1 MSIDLKENES
11 YLVEEILPENNKKRI
26 YEIYKTFEDLAN
38 DVNYIFNISRPV
50 KIFKVNNENEII
62 EELSVAEIY
71 NIIEPFL
78 HNSHYRYL
86 INNINL
92 NYFAT
97 LGNLEEKLFLAKQGL
112 CIEVLIM
119 DENQEIRNYAN
130 KYITEESFFN
140 FNLETKLKLAKK
152 GMFPNLI
159 SKDEN
164 EELKK
169 ICLLNA
175 SSMKS
180 CNYFFNDKNLMIRL
194 LAEKRKNEIGGK
206 NK

>member
-26 YEIYKTFEDLAN
+26 YETYKTFEDLSN
-38 DVNYIFNISRPV
+38 NSEKIFRISKPV
-50 KIFKVNNENEII
+50 KIFKVNNENKII

-71 NIIEPFL
+71 NIIEPYL
-78 HNSHYRYL
+78 DDSHYRYL
-86 INNINL
+86 INNMNL
-92 NYFAT
+92 NYFAI
-97 LGNLEEKLFLAKQGL
+97 LGTLEEKLFLAKQGL
-112 CIEVLIM
+112 YVEILIM
-119 DENQEIRNYAN
+119 DENQNVRNYAN
-130 KYITEESFFN
+130 KYITEELFFS

-169 ICLLNA
+169 TCLLNA

-194 LAEKRKNEIGGK
+194 LAEKRKNEIGDK

>member
-26 YEIYKTFEDLAN
+26 YETYKTFEGLSN
-38 DVNYIFNISRPV
+38 NPEKIFRISRPV
-50 KIFKVNNENEII
+50 KIFKINNKNEII
-62 EELSVAEIY
+62 EELPVAEIY
-71 NIIEPFL
+71 NIIEPYL
-78 HNSHYRYL
+78 YDSHYRYL
-86 INNINL
+86 INNMNL
-92 NYFAT
+92 NYFAI
-97 LGNLEEKLFLAKQGL
+97 LGTLEEKLFLAKQGL
-112 CIEVLIM
+112 CVEVLIM
-119 DENQEIRNYAN
+119 DENQKVRNYAN
-130 KYITEESFFN
+130 KYITEELFFN
-140 FNLETKLKLAKK
+140 FNLGTKLKLAKK

-159 SKDEN
+159 SKDKN

-194 LAEKRKNEIGGK
+194 LAEKRKNEIGDK